1 MYICLQCYKWWN
13 PSVHILHNKNLFCT
27 LIQRLCCINRGFK
40 AVAEWVNERQM
51 AIFLAPVDAIP
62 YHTMFPT
69 HKYMTN
75 TSSIIFYE
83 QGCTGG
89 SQWLAWGKIGTAGGR
104 NCTENGYVVNSLLEH
119 HSVTQSLIFQLQ
131 LH

>member
-1 MYICLQCYKWWN
+1 
-13 PSVHILHNKNLFCT
+13 
-27 LIQRLCCINRGFK
+27 
-40 AVAEWVNERQM
+40 M
-51 AIFLAPVDAIP
+51 AIFLVLVDAFP

-69 HKYMTN
+69 HEYMTN

-89 SQWLAWGKIGTAGGR
+89 SQWLAWGKIETAGGR

-119 HSVTQSLIFQLQ
+119 HSATQALIFQLQ
-131 LH
+131 LHSHPW

>member
-1 MYICLQCYKWWN
+1 MKAM
-13 PSVHILHNKNLFCT
+13 LHK
-27 LIQRLCCINRGFK
+27 QRFK
-40 AVAEWVNERQM
+40 AAAEWLNGSKV
-51 AIFLAPVDAIP
+51 AIFPAPVDAIP
-62 YHTMFPT
+62 YHTVFPT

-75 TSSIIFYE
+75 TSSILFYE

-89 SQWLAWGKIGTAGGR
+89 SQWLARGKIGTAGGR

-119 HSVTQSLIFQLQ
+119 HSLTQSLIFQLQ